1 MIWWSVVLGLFGAWI
16 LSMAADYTFGGG
28 VHGFLIAGIAAVLLR
43 AWPGEAAALNP
54 RRPPRSPASNA
65 GRH

>member
-43 AWPGEAAALNP
+43 AWPGQAAVLSPRPRP
-54 RRPPRSPASNA
+54 RRRASSA
-65 GRH
+65 GRP